1 VGGDLVFYGARDEPR
16 QTPLNVPLLEV
27 GHAVL
32 YRGTNLHRWKP
43 LEPLGVDLRDDSP
56 SFSRTVLNISGRSST
71 WRAEY
76 MAVDDEYPIRVSSHM
91 DL

>member
-1 VGGDLVFYGARDEPR
+1 MLCSGQGGFGGFREGCQTATCNSEYYVIPELTEP
-16 QTPLNVPLLEV
+16 
-27 GHAVL
+27 
-32 YRGTNLHRWKP
+32 KP
-43 LEPLGVDLRDDSP
+43 TS
-56 SFSRTVLNISGRSST
+56 SRTVLNISGRSST